1 MLAILTK
8 LSHNVNKDT
17 ISLLYMYY
25 GSDKDYDDNYT
36 LSVKKLVDYLN
47 KDILNDSRF
56 DDL

>member
-8 LSHNVNKDT
+8 LSPNVSKDT